1 MRRQPHDEHPF
12 ASVVERLW
20 VLRRDQT
27 TNVGAVIHSTNVNT
41 TTIQMTQDRSE
52 QKPLVRPWRA
62 PFIANCYGIA

>member
-1 MRRQPHDEHPF
+1 M
-12 ASVVERLW
+12 
-20 VLRRDQT
+20 LRRDQT